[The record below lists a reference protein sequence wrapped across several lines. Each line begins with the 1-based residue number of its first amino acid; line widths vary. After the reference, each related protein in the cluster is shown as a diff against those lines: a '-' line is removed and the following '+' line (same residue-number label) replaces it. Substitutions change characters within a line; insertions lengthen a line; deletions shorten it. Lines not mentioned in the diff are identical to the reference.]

1 MAELDSRE
9 TCNSCKFFINSG
21 FMGVC
26 KRYPDTRNKH
36 ETEWC
41 GEFVFKKSA
50 QVVESIVES
59 LVKEPAPETPKK
71 QGRPRKAKNET

>member
-1 MAELDSRE
+1 MANLDSRE

-26 KRYPDTRNKH
+26 KRYPDQKNKH

-41 GEFVFKKSA
+41 GEFVFAKSA
-50 QVVESIVES
+50 QVVDFIVES
-59 LVKEPAPETPKK
+59 LVQEPAPVTPKK
-71 QGRPRKAKNET
+71 QGRPRKAKNEA

>member
-1 MAELDSRE
+1 MANLDSRE

-26 KRYPDTRNKH
+26 KRYPDQKNKH

-41 GEFVFKKSA
+41 GEFVFAKSA
-50 QVVESIVES
+50 QVVDSIVES
-59 LVKEPAPETPKK
+59 LVQEPIPVAPKK
-71 QGRPRKAKNET
+71 QGRPRKAKNEA

>member
-1 MAELDSRE
+1 MADLDSRE

-26 KRYPDTRNKH
+26 KRYPDQKNKH

-50 QVVESIVES
+50 QVVESMVIS
-59 LVKEPAPETPKK
+59 LVQESTPETPKK
-71 QGRPRKAKNET
+71 QGRPRKAKNES